1 MCVHVCA
8 RPRMCMSLCRQQKPS
23 WGRFG
28 DIKRC
33 NTEYTP
39 RYIYV
44 CIYDGCERICMCVRV
59 YVYVCTC
66 ACKVSMRVYVCVY
79 VVCVHMCTHVSR
91 TISSSDMISALCSRD
106 PGFNPSIHQNECSA

>member
-8 RPRMCMSLCRQQKPS
+8 RPRMCMSVCRQQKPS

-39 RYIYV
+39 RYIYIYVYMMGVSAYV
-44 CIYDGCERICMCVRV
+44 CACVCMYMCVHVHVKYQCVCMSV
-59 YVYVCTC
+59 Y
-66 ACKVSMRVYVCVY
+66 MLCVY
-79 VVCVHMCTHVSR
+79 ICVRMCQEPLARV
-91 TISSSDMISALCSRD
+91 I
-106 PGFNPSIHQNECSA
+106 